1 MKNYPP
7 QSWDLIVIENIWVEV
22 DNNLLG
28 AKPSTSD
35 GWRRAIQKAWGIVPQ
50 SLVDKRVKSVIKRMR
65 RILEKDGE
73 WLSTEDMKTL

>member
-1 MKNYPP
+1 M
-7 QSWDLIVIENIWVEV
+7 IENIWVEV

-35 GWRRAIQKAWGIVPQ
+35 GRRRAIQKAWGIVPQ
-50 SLVDKRVKSVIKRMR
+50 SLVDKKVKSVIKRMR

-73 WLSTEDMKTL
+73 WLSTGDMKTL